1 MHSMER
7 KPSRISAED
16 FETAVKQ
23 TIPLS
28 EVFPFRVECM
38 EFGYARLR
46 VCFDERHVRAG
57 GTVSGPVLMT
67 LADTALYGLVL
78 SVLGMELL
86 AVTSNLNIHFL
97 RKPKQADLI
106 AEATLLRKGRRIVVG
121 QVLMYSDGETEPVAH
136 VTGSYSIPQP

>member
-1 MHSMER
+1 MER
-7 KPSRISAED
+7 NPSRISAED

-28 EVFPFRVECM
+28 EVFPFRVECI
-38 EFGYARLR
+38 ESGYARLR

-67 LADTALYGLVL
+67 LADTALYGMVL

-106 AEATLLRKGRRIVVG
+106 AEATLLRQGRRIVVG
-121 QVLMYSDGETEPVAH
+121 QVLMYSDGEVEPVAH

>member
-1 MHSMER
+1 MER
-7 KPSRISAED
+7 NPSRISAED

-28 EVFPFRVECM
+28 EVFPFRVECL
-38 EFGYARLR
+38 ESGYARLR

-67 LADTALYGLVL
+67 LADTALYGMVL

-106 AEATLLRKGRRIVVG
+106 AEATLLRQGRRIVVG
-121 QVLMYSDGETEPVAH
+121 QVLMYSDGEVEPVAH